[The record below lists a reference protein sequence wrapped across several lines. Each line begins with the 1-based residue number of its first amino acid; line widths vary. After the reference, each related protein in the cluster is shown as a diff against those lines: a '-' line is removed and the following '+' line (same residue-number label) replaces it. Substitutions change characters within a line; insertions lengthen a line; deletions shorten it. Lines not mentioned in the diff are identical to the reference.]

1 MKATD
6 ASLPAIADTVPR
18 DPLIGTTL
26 DGRFEVKRLL
36 GRGGMGAVYLASQPS
51 VGREVALKVL
61 HGQFLGDEVLVK
73 RFEREIRL
81 CAQLNHPNVVT
92 VHDAGVSNGHLFMA
106 MECLTGQS
114 LAQLL
119 EVGPVPMPRAVH
131 LVAQVCE
138 ALSAAHARGII
149 HRDIK
154 PSNVMVLDEPA
165 GRDLVKVLDFG
176 IASVQEGE
184 RLTKTHGVMGSPN
197 AIAPEVIRNATNV
210 SPQADLYAVGTL
222 LFELLTGKPPF
233 GADSANAVF
242 MRQVATTPPSLPATF
257 PPALVALVAE
267 LIDPEPS
274 RRPASALVVRER
286 LLALRQGEPAAP
298 VASTASSQTTV
309 LDAPPPRDPPRRAP
323 LVVAAVLAV
332 VGLGAGVFVFGG
344 SSERAATPPPQPP
357 MVARRPEPPPLPIA
371 DLAPVVED
379 AGVEVPLDAGPVVT
393 PSKRGPVRTKKKSD
407 YEE

>member
-1 MKATD
+1 MKATEAGLD
-6 ASLPAIADTVPR
+6 DTVPR

-61 HGQFLGDEVLVK
+61 HGHFLGDEVLVK

-92 VHDAGVSNGHLFMA
+92 VHDAGVSNGLLFMA
-106 MECLTGQS
+106 MERLSGQS
-114 LAQLL
+114 IAQLL
-119 EVGPVPMPRAVH
+119 EAGPVPAPRAVH
-131 LVAQVCE
+131 LAAQVCE
-138 ALSAAHARGII
+138 ALSAAHERGII

-197 AIAPEVIRNATNV
+197 AIAPEVIRNATSV
-210 SPQADLYAVGTL
+210 SPKADLYAVGTL
-222 LFELLTGKPPF
+222 LFEMLTGQPPF
-233 GADSANAVF
+233 GVDSPNAVF
-242 MRQVATTPPSLPATF
+242 MRQVATTPPALPATF
-257 PPALVALVAE
+257 PPGLVALVAE

-274 RRPASALVVRER
+274 RRPESALVVRER
-286 LLALRQGEPAAP
+286 LLSAQTLRP
-298 VASTASSQTTV
+298 VATAPAHTASRQTTV
-309 LDAPPPRDPPRRAP
+309 LDAEQPRVPSSRAP
-323 LVVAAVLAV
+323 LLVAAALAV
-332 VGLGAGVFVFGG
+332 GALGAGVYALGG
-344 SSERAATPPPQPP
+344 KHDEPRAPTASPPPVVTRPQEPP
-357 MVARRPEPPPLPIA
+357 MLPATAPL
-371 DLAPVVED
+371 VED
-379 AGVEVPLDAGPVVT
+379 AGVEAPVDAGSA
-393 PSKRGPVRTKKKSD
+393 PSTVKRPPPKTKKKSD

>member
-61 HGQFLGDEVLVK
+61 HGHFLGDEVLVK

-92 VHDAGVSNGHLFMA
+92 VHDAGVSNGLLFMA
-106 MECLTGQS
+106 MERLSGQS
-114 LAQLL
+114 IAQLL
-119 EVGPVPMPRAVH
+119 DTGPVPAPRAVH
-131 LVAQVCE
+131 LAAQVCE
-138 ALSAAHARGII
+138 ALSAAHERGII

-154 PSNVMVLDEPA
+154 PSNVMVLDEPV

-197 AIAPEVIRNATNV
+197 AIAPEVIRNATSV
-210 SPQADLYAVGTL
+210 SPKADLYAVGTL
-222 LFELLTGKPPF
+222 LFEMLTGQPPF
-233 GADSANAVF
+233 GVDTPNAVF
-242 MRQVATTPPSLPATF
+242 MRQVATTPPSVPATF
-257 PPALVALVAE
+257 PAGLVALVAE

-274 RRPASALVVRER
+274 RRPESALVVRDR
-286 LLALRQGEPAAP
+286 LLAPQTLRPVTAPAQ
-298 VASTASSQTTV
+298 TASRETTV
-309 LDAPPPRDPPRRAP
+309 LDAAPPQVPSSRAP
-323 LVVAAVLAV
+323 LLVAAVLAV
-332 VGLGAGVFVFGG
+332 GALGAGVFALGG
-344 SSERAATPPPQPP
+344 RSDDGRGPPPPTPTVTRPQEPPVIQPP
-357 MVARRPEPPPLPIA
+357 VA
-371 DLAPVVED
+371 APSVED
-379 AGVEVPLDAGPVVT
+379 AGVEAPVDAGSAPPPKRT
-393 PSKRGPVRTKKKSD
+393 PPRTKKKSD